1 MIFRDD
7 FGDGESLTGVIE
19 YDNSN
24 ESDYIIGLPLEIS
37 VYGSDGELL
46 RHRSGRYDDK
56 G

>member
-7 FGDGESLTGVIE
+7 FGDEEQLTAKIE

-24 ESDYIIGLPLEIS
+24 ETDYIIGLPLEIC